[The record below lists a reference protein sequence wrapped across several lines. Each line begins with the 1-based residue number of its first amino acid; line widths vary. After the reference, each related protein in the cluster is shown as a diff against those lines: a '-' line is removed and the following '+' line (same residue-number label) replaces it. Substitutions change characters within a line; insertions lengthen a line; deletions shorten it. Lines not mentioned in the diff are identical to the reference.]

1 MSYAEIAEM
10 IAALGLPWAY
20 YQFRDGTGISPP
32 FLVYYYPDSDDFF
45 ADDKNYQKIRDLIIE
60 LYTDEKDFALEA
72 AVENAL
78 MDAGLTYTRDEADI
92 DTERMHMVTY
102 TAQVAITEES

>member
-1 MSYAEIAEM
+1 MTYAAIAEM
-10 IAALGLPWAY
+10 IEAVGLPWAY
-20 YQFRDGTGISPP
+20 YQFKDDTKQAPP
-32 FLVYYYPDSDDFF
+32 FVVYYYPDSDDFF
-45 ADDKNYQKIRDLIIE
+45 ADDKNYQKIRALIVE

-78 MDAGLTYTRDEADI
+78 MDAGLSYTRDEAYI

-102 TAQVAITEES
+102 TCPVCITEES

>member
-10 IAALGLPWAY
+10 IEAVGLPWAY
-20 YQFRDGTGISPP
+20 YQFKDDTKQAPP
-32 FLVYYYPDSDDFF
+32 FVVYYYPDSDDFF

-72 AVENAL
+72 TVENAL
-78 MDAGLTYTRDEADI
+78 MDAGLTYTRDEAYI
-92 DTERMHMVTY
+92 DTERMHMVTF
-102 TAQVAITEES
+102 TAQVVITEES